1 MTNKAFFLEDR
12 LNDYIVDVSL
22 RETAEQRELRERT
35 MQMPNAQ
42 MQSAPDQVQLLALLS
57 RAIGAKRYL
66 EVGVFTGYSAL
77 GIALALP
84 PDGRVV
90 ACDVS
95 KEYTDIAREYWKRA
109 SVDSKIDLR
118 LAPAIETLD
127 ALLKNGSENSFDLAY
142 IDADKPGYDAY
153 YERALRLVR
162 PNGLITLDNVLWSGE
177 VANPGNND
185 PNTAAL
191 RALNEKIG
199 RDERVDQIIVTIGDG
214 LTIARKR

>member
-1 MTNKAFFLEDR
+1 MPTRATDERHGLGDAAKN
-12 LNDYIVDVSL
+12 V
-22 RETAEQRELRERT
+22 AER
-35 MQMPNAQ
+35 A
-42 MQSAPDQVQLLALLS
+42 SALL
-57 RAIGAKRYL
+57 RLELELATMEIKRKVVAL
-66 EVGVFTGYSAL
+66 GL

-84 PDGRVV
+84 ADGRIV

-109 SVDSKIDLR
+109 GVDSKIDLR
-118 LAPAIETLD
+118 LAPATETLD
-127 ALLKNGSENSFDLAY
+127 GLLKDGGENSFDLAY

-162 PNGLITLDNVLWSGE
+162 PNGLITIDNVLWSGD
-177 VANPGNND
+177 VADPSNND

-191 RALNEKIG
+191 RALNQKIG
-199 RDERVDQIIVTIGDG
+199 RDERVDQIIITIGDG

>member
-12 LNDYIVDVSL
+12 LADYIMRVSVKETPVQAAL
-22 RETAEQRELRERT
+22 RDYT

-42 MQSAPDQVQLLALLS
+42 MQSAADQVQLLALLA

-77 GIALALP
+77 GMALALP
-84 PDGRVV
+84 DDGRVV

-95 KEYTDIAREYWKRA
+95 EEYTAVAREYWKKA
-109 SVDSKIDLR
+109 GVDAKIDLR
-118 LAPAIETLD
+118 LAPAVETLD
-127 ALLKNGSENSFDLAY
+127 ALLKDGGENSFDMAY

-153 YERALRLVR
+153 YERALKLVR

-177 VANPGNND
+177 VADPGASD
-185 PNTAAL
+185 PNTVAL
-191 RALNEKIG
+191 RELNAKIA
-199 RDERVDQIIVTIGDG
+199 RDDRVEQIIVSIGDG

>member
-12 LNDYIVDVSL
+12 LSEYIVSTSL
-22 RETAEQRELRERT
+22 RETPEQRELRERT
-35 MQMPNAQ
+35 MEMPNAQ
-42 MQSAPDQVQLLALLS
+42 MQSAPDQVQLLALLAK
-57 RAIGAKRYL
+57 AIGARRYL

-84 PDGRVV
+84 VDGRVV

-95 KEYTDIAREYWKRA
+95 KEYTDIARPYWKRA
-109 SVDSKIDLR
+109 GVDAKIDLR
-118 LAPAIETLD
+118 LAPATETLD
-127 ALLKNGSENSFDLAY
+127 TLLENGAENSFDLAY

-162 PNGLITLDNVLWSGE
+162 RNGLIALDNVLWSGE
-177 VANPGNND
+177 VADPSNDD

-191 RALNEKIG
+191 RNLNEKIG

>member
-22 RETAEQRELRERT
+22 RETPEQRELRERT

-42 MQSAPDQVQLLALLS
+42 MQSAPDQVQLLALLA
-57 RAIGAKRYL
+57 RAINAKRYL

-84 PDGRVV
+84 ADGRIV

-109 SVDSKIDLR
+109 GVDSKIDLR
-118 LAPAIETLD
+118 LAPATETLD
-127 ALLKNGSENSFDLAY
+127 ALLKDGGENTFDLAY

-162 PNGLITLDNVLWSGE
+162 PNGLITIDNVLWSGD
-177 VANPGNND
+177 VADPSNND

-191 RALNEKIG
+191 RALNQKIG

>member
-191 RALNEKIG
+191 RALNEKVG